1 MMADTYTPTRT
12 STDDRSIAE
21 LAKQLS
27 DQATTLA
34 HKEVELAKA
43 EMQLKAKR
51 VGVGASAFGAAGLIG
66 VLALGALT
74 AGAILG
80 LAVAMDG
87 WLAALIVAVVYAAVV
102 GVLALVGKR
111 RVEAGT
117 PPVPERAIHS
127 AKEDVEAAKRGA
139 KEGRA

>member
-1 MMADTYTPTRT
+1 MADTYLPPPAT
-12 STDDRSIAE
+12 TDDRSIAE

-34 HKEVELAKA
+34 HKEVELAKT
-43 EMQLKAKR
+43 EMQIKAKR
-51 VGVGASAFGAAGLIG
+51 VGLGASALGAAGLIG
-66 VLALGALT
+66 LLALGALT

-80 LAVAMDG
+80 LVEAMDA
-87 WLAALIVAVVYAAVV
+87 WLAALIVAVAYAAIA
-102 GVLALVGKR
+102 GVLALVGRR

-117 PPVPERAIHS
+117 PPVPERAIQS
-127 AKEDVEAAKRGA
+127 TKQDVEAAKRGA

>member
-1 MMADTYTPTRT
+1 MADTYVPPPATM
-12 STDDRSIAE
+12 DDRSIAE

-34 HKEVELAKA
+34 HKEVELAKT
-43 EMQLKAKR
+43 EMQIKAKR
-51 VGVGASAFGAAGLIG
+51 VGLGASALGAAGLIG
-66 VLALGALT
+66 LLALGALT

-80 LAVAMDG
+80 LAEAMDA
-87 WLAALIVAVVYAAVV
+87 WLAALIVAVAFAAIA
-102 GVLALVGKR
+102 GVLALVGRR

-127 AKEDVEAAKRGA
+127 TKQDVEAAKRGA

>member
-1 MMADTYTPTRT
+1 MADTYVPPPAT
-12 STDDRSIAE
+12 TDDRSIAE

-34 HKEVELAKA
+34 HKEVELAKT
-43 EMQLKAKR
+43 EMQIKAKR
-51 VGVGASAFGAAGLIG
+51 VGLGASALGAAGLIG
-66 VLALGALT
+66 LLALGALT

-80 LAVAMDG
+80 LVEAMDA
-87 WLAALIVAVVYAAVV
+87 WLAALIVAVAYAAIA
-102 GVLALVGKR
+102 GVLALVGRR

-117 PPVPERAIHS
+117 PPVPERAIQS
-127 AKEDVEAAKRGA
+127 TKQDVEAAKRGA